1 MNESGRK
8 FVAASRKA
16 TRLYLCL
23 CFAAGDLA
31 PLVAAPGY
39 IGDERHKHARSMPDL
54 RALAFALAQ
63 RGLVLAASNSEEDS
77 ESVRR
82 ASELGYW
89 MWVENAGFTWD
100 ELNRDGAREYR
111 LELRLGEE
119 DPEEPSALI
128 GETFTSKAAAAEALI
143 LKVLASRRLESEFE
157 GMALN
162 HVSSL
167 AREGLGGIRCLK
179 NMHADLARRVDD
191 AERASRVRTRCLL
204 YTSPSPRDA
213 TLSRMPSSA

>member
-1 MNESGRK
+1 MKDKDACFKYNEQAPRFNIWMWEIDDYNLSVGRGVGGGKRGSYIGSSFRLHTVGVNESGRK

-23 CFAAGDLA
+23 CFAVGDLA

-63 RGLVLAASNSEEDS
+63 RGLVLAASNSEDS

-89 MWVENAGFTWD
+89 MWVEHAGLPWD
-100 ELNRDGAREYR
+100 ELNRDG
-111 LELRLGEE
+111 GEGV
-119 DPEEPSALI
+119 PPGA
-128 GETFTSKAAAAEALI
+128 K
-143 LKVLASRRLESEFE
+143 
-157 GMALN
+157 
-162 HVSSL
+162 
-167 AREGLGGIRCLK
+167 
-179 NMHADLARRVDD
+179 ARRGG
-191 AERASRVRTRCLL
+191 
-204 YTSPSPRDA
+204 PRGAQRFDRRDFHFQGGGGGGA
-213 TLSRMPSSA
+213 DFESARLQAFGK